1 MTEEPLSDEDQALLD
16 RLAAWVSTRRL
27 ETPAVLFLESVRPMS
42 FVGSQAMFF
51 LEPFARAV
59 FNASDYERLA
69 RLLERRSNLELLVR
83 AIETAADK
91 REDEARARRAGDHQ
105 GRKADD
111 A

>member
-1 MTEEPLSDEDQALLD
+1 MTEEPLSPEDQALLD
-16 RLAAWVSTRRL
+16 RLAAWVSARRL

-42 FVGSQAMFF
+42 FVGAQAMYF

-59 FNASDYERLA
+59 FNASEYERLA

-83 AIETAADK
+83 AIETAADR
-91 REDEARARRAGDHQ
+91 REDEARARRAGANQ

>member
-1 MTEEPLSDEDQALLD
+1 LSEEPLVPEDQALLD
-16 RLAAWVSTRRL
+16 RLAAWIVARRL

-42 FVGSQAMFF
+42 FVGAQAMFF

-59 FNASDYERLA
+59 FNATDYERLA
-69 RLLERRSNLELLVR
+69 RLLERRSSLELLVR
-83 AIETAADK
+83 TIENAADK
-91 REDEARARRAGDHQ
+91 RQDEARARRAGDHQ